1 VRRAQVNYKN
11 VMKQYNLGPNG
22 GILTALN
29 LFATRFDQARA
40 AGRSPRPHT
49 SCQTNASRKVSAAPP
64 PFLKRCRCSALVA
77 RAQSRTLALAFQGF
91 KGQFKGFQA
100 LACRRAGRG
109 AVRAAARPAA
119 ALHRGGH
126 TRADRDLHLVGVGR
140 NYHRGAR
147 VGLPDHGR
155 VRGGHAALRTPA
167 DLHEQH
173 AAGARARAHNRV
185 FCPTVIPLTSAP
197 DGRRQS
203 LQALIDARSTTA
215 ASGHAGGRSSAARRG
230 ARRAAG
236 AERRCAR
243 RPQAVS
249 ILYKTQLPLL
259 LVFNKVDVMA
269 HDFAVAW
276 MRDYEAFRAAIAAD
290 STYAAELSR
299 SLCLVR
305 ARASAVAMHQARP
318 LRASTRDATTCAPQ
332 AQRICYPYACWST

>member
-1 VRRAQVNYKN
+1 MRRAQVNYKN

-173 AAGARARAHNRV
+173 AAGVRTRTQKGSKPYPKTPIFV
-185 FCPTVIPLTSAP
+185 EAP
-197 DGRRQS
+197 DPAGVSVMRGLRS
-203 LQALIDARSTTA
+203 LLPGMRVSARSN
-215 ASGHAGGRSSAARRG
+215 
-230 ARRAAG
+230 
-236 AERRCAR
+236 
-243 RPQAVS
+243 V
-249 ILYKTQLPLL
+249 
-259 LVFNKVDVMA
+259 
-269 HDFAVAW
+269 
-276 MRDYEAFRAAIAAD
+276 
-290 STYAAELSR
+290 
-299 SLCLVR
+299 VR
-305 ARASAVAMHQARP
+305 AKPRCRH
-318 LRASTRDATTCAPQ
+318 
-332 AQRICYPYACWST
+332 